1 MACGEYV
8 MFRDDGKHLR
18 RIEGAPDPEIE
29 AKRYPGI
36 PPITDVIHRQ
46 AKVEHSAR
54 GNWNGSPI
62 YESISKWHFRNLLIV
77 CFRGCFR

>member
-1 MACGEYV
+1 MACCEYIL
-8 MFRDDGKHLR
+8 FGNERKHLR
-18 RIEGAPDPEIE
+18 GMEGAPDPEIE

-36 PPITDVIHRQ
+36 PPVTCVIHGQ
-46 AKVEHSAR
+46 AKVEYSAR
-54 GNWNGSPI
+54 GNRNGSPI